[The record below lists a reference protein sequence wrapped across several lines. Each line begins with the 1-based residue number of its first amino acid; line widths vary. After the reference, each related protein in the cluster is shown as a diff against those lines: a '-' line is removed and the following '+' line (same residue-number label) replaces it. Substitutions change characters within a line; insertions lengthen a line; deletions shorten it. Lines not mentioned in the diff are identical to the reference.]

1 MSFKDEIKADA
12 QKIFLNE
19 LEFADEHLVS
29 GKQMTVLIDESEI
42 IERQKKEKSNMDG
55 IYTRKILMYV
65 RPEDFGPLPA
75 HGTAIKL
82 DGQMYLVTDA
92 VDEYG
97 VYSITMEANRSY
109 GKAGRI

>member
-19 LEFADEHLVS
+19 LEFADEHLVN

-55 IYTRKILMYV
+55 IYARKILIYV

-75 HGTAIKL
+75 QGAAVRL
-82 DGQMYLVTDA
+82 DGQTYLVTDA
-92 VDEYG
+92 TDEYG
-97 VYSITMEANRSY
+97 IYSITMEANRSY